1 MNYHWNWGIFLE
13 QVKNGDELY
22 LDWLLTGLGWTVA
35 VSLTAWVMALSFGI
49 AIGVLRTTPSR
60 ALVAVSTAWVELFR
74 NIPLLV
80 QMFLW
85 FFVVPELLP
94 RDWSLWVKQDMPA
107 KEFITASVCL
117 GLFSSS
123 RVAEQVRAGIQS
135 LPRGQ
140 WLAGLAMGFTLPQTY
155 RHVLLPSALRM
166 VIPPLTSEFM
176 NVFKNSSVAFAIGV
190 MELTF
195 QARQMQE
202 DSEQGIET
210 FLAVTT
216 LYFICAMSANRVMH
230 FIEARTRIPGS
241 IGSSSARDAA
251 SAGAAVQH

>member
-13 QVKNGDELY
+13 PVKGGDETY
-22 LDWLLTGLGWTVA
+22 LNWLLTGFGWTVA
-35 VSLTAWVMALSFGI
+35 VSLSAWVIALSLGI
-49 AIGVLRTTPSR
+49 LCGTLRTVPSKR
-60 ALVAVSTAWVELFR
+60 LVVMATAWVELFR

-94 RDWSLWVKQDMPA
+94 ADWGLWVKQELPA
-107 KEFITASVCL
+107 KEFLTATICL
-117 GLFSSS
+117 GLFTSA
-123 RVAEQVRAGIQS
+123 RVAEQVRAGIQA

-140 WLAGLAMGFTLPQTY
+140 LMAGLAMGLTLPQTY
-155 RHVLLPSALRM
+155 RHVLLPTALRM
-166 VIPPLTSEFM
+166 VVPPLTSEFM

-210 FLAVTT
+210 FLAVTL
-216 LYFICAMSANRVMH
+216 LYFICAFTANRVMAV
-230 FIEARTRIPGS
+230 IETRTRIPGNFS
-241 IGSSSARDAA
+241 
-251 SAGAAVQH
+251 VQR

>member
-13 QVKNGDELY
+13 PVKAGDETY
-22 LDWLLTGLGWTVA
+22 LAWLATGLGWTLA
-35 VSLTAWVMALSFGI
+35 VSLAAWLLALGLGVGI
-49 AIGVLRTTPSR
+49 GTLRTAPR
-60 ALVAVSTAWVELFR
+60 RGLAALGAAWVELFR
-74 NIPLLV
+74 NVPLLV

-94 RDWSLWVKQDMPA
+94 RDRSLWVKQDMPA
-107 KEFITASVCL
+107 KEFVTAALCL
-117 GLFSSS
+117 GLFTSA
-123 RVAEQVRAGIQS
+123 RIAEQVRAGIGS

-140 WLAGLAMGFTLPQTY
+140 RDAALALGLTLPQAY
-155 RHVLLPSALRM
+155 RQVILPQALRI

-176 NVFKNSSVAFAIGV
+176 NVFKNSSIAFAIGV

-210 FLAVTT
+210 YLAVTL
-216 LYFICAMSANRVMH
+216 LYFVCAFAANRSMAW
-230 FIEARTRIPGS
+230 IEARTRVPGL
-241 IGSSSARDAA
+241 IAK
-251 SAGAAVQH
+251 AG

>member
-1 MNYHWNWGIFLE
+1 MNYHWNWGIYLE
-13 QVKNGDELY
+13 QIKGGDETY
-22 LDWLLTGLGWTVA
+22 LDWLITGFGWTVA
-35 VSLTAWVMALSFGI
+35 VSLSAWVIALTLGI
-49 AIGVLRTTPSR
+49 AVGVLRTAPSKVV
-60 ALVAVSTAWVELFR
+60 VAISTAWVELFR

-94 RDWSLWVKQDMPA
+94 REWGLWVKQDMPA
-107 KEFITASVCL
+107 KEFMTATICL
-117 GLFSSS
+117 GFFTSS

-135 LPRGQ
+135 ITHGQ
-140 WLAGLAMGFTLPQTY
+140 RMAGLAMGFTLPQTY
-155 RHVLLPSALRM
+155 RYILLPTALRM

-210 FLAVTT
+210 FLAVTV
-216 LYFICAMSANRVMH
+216 LYFVCAFTANRVMAV
-230 FIEARTRIPGS
+230 IEKRAQIPGN
-241 IGSSSARDAA
+241 I
-251 SAGAAVQH
+251 AGQH

>member
-13 QVKNGDELY
+13 QVKGGDETY
-22 LDWLLTGLGWTVA
+22 LDWLLTGFGWTVA
-35 VSLTAWVMALSFGI
+35 VSLSAWVIALSLGI
-49 AIGVLRTTPSR
+49 LLGVLRTAPSR
-60 ALVAVSTAWVELFR
+60 LLVGGATAWVELFR

-94 RDWSLWVKQDMPA
+94 RDWGLWVKQDMPA
-107 KEFITASVCL
+107 KEFITATLCL
-117 GLFSSS
+117 GLFTSS
-123 RVAEQVRAGIQS
+123 RVAEQVRAGIQA

-140 WLAGLAMGFTLPQTY
+140 LMAGLAMGLTLPQTY
-155 RHVLLPSALRM
+155 RYVLLPTALRM
-166 VIPPLTSEFM
+166 VVPPLTSEFM

-190 MELTF
+190 LELTF

-210 FLAVTT
+210 FLAVTV
-216 LYFICAMSANRVMH
+216 LYFICAFTANRVMAV
-230 FIEARTRIPGS
+230 IEQRTRIPGN
-241 IGSSSARDAA
+241 IAA
-251 SAGAAVQH
+251 QH